1 MQETGKPSGML
12 IDDQGE
18 TWADDSA
25 ALAQKLGYRNP
36 DFDVPAYAVRNLG
49 FIHVRQHG
57 EGMRVSLRAQRYSL
71 LTLTAVLYVLLDR
84 RPRRIVLAVFD
95 GGDWSYEMFTSLG
108 AFAERTEDL
117 ASGKPV
123 AGRPRWLAAEKDI
136 GALSQPTFA
145 KVWPV
150 VDLWK
155 SNRGRL
161 GRDLHEA
168 LRAVDLTH
176 RAVLV
181 RQIPGSSRLVYEHFG
196 AAIKMMRP
204 CEAFEMVGRDVESVP
219 DKAYGAWVA
228 ESYAKALSGRRVRLD
243 AVRATLRTSEASTV
257 RVRYDRLLM
266 PWYRAGADLWVL
278 SVSMRRQLSTVA

>member
-1 MQETGKPSGML
+1 MRETGRAAGIL
-12 IDDQGE
+12 IDDRGE
-18 TWADDSA
+18 KWDDKSP
-25 ALAQKLGYRNP
+25 ALAQRLGYRDP
-36 DFDVPAYAVRNLG
+36 DFDVPGYAVRNLG

-57 EGMRVSLRAQRYSL
+57 EGVRVSLRSQRYSL
-71 LTLTAVLYVLLDR
+71 LSLTSALYVLLER
-84 RPRRIVLAVFD
+84 RPRRIVLAVFENEE
-95 GGDWSYEMFTSLG
+95 WSFEMFTSLG

-117 ASGKPV
+117 AAGEPV
-123 AGRPRWLAAEKDI
+123 AGRPRWLAAEKEID
-136 GALSQPTFA
+136 ALAQPTLA
-145 KVWPV
+145 KVRPV

-155 SNRGRL
+155 ANRGRL
-161 GRDLHEA
+161 DRELHEA
-168 LRAVDLTH
+168 LRAADLTH

-181 RQIPGSSRLVYEHFG
+181 RQIPGTSRLIYEHFG

-204 CEAFEMVGRDVESVP
+204 CEAFAMVGRDVENVP

-243 AVRATLRTSEASTV
+243 AIRATLRTSQASTV

-266 PWYRAGADLWVL
+266 PWYRAGTDLWVL